1 MQEQLELQ
9 GLEFMGENVKNK
21 LRFCGG
27 GVKIN
32 ALAKICKP
40 EVVEL
45 DDNCRIGD
53 FAFIFGGKGVKI
65 GKYTDFQPHTT
76 IWGGGEC
83 VIGDRVST
91 GPGTTFLT
99 ATYSYAPGMKMVDGM
114 IDGETETLGG
124 RCEIGNDV
132 YIGANAVIM
141 PVKIGEGAVVGA
153 GSFVNK
159 DLEPWG
165 VYVGSPAR
173 KIAERERLDKK

>member
-1 MQEQLELQ
+1 MENNLELK
-9 GLEFMGENVKNK
+9 GLELMGENVKALLK
-21 LRFCGG
+21 YCGKD
-27 GVKIN
+27 VKIN
-32 ALAKICKP
+32 PLAKIVRP
-40 EVVEL
+40 NVVEL

-53 FAFIFGGKGVKI
+53 FAFIFGGTGVKI
-65 GKYTDFQPHTT
+65 GKFTDFQPHTT

-83 VIGDRVST
+83 IIGDRVST

-114 IDGETETLGG
+114 DEGETATLGG
-124 RCEIGNDV
+124 KCIIGNDV
-132 YIGANAVIM
+132 YIGANSVIM

-173 KIAERERLDKK
+173 KIGEREKLQK